1 MYDAATTALYANHPD
16 QVTVDGVR
24 YFATGKVG
32 TNRATGILVVEME
45 AEDCHRVW
53 VAQDGTVFAD

>member
-16 QVTVDGVR
+16 KATVDGVR

-45 AEDCHRVW
+45 AHDMSRVW
-53 VAQDGTVFAD
+53 VAQDGRVFPE